1 MRNGDYTP
9 SRWEAQA
16 DAVNILFDAKTNS
29 NPENMVG
36 LMTMAGKR

>member
-9 SRWEAQA
+9 SRWEVQS
-16 DAVNILFDAKTNS
+16 DAVNVVFNAKTNS
-29 NPENMVG
+29 NPENEVG